1 MMKHILLPTDFSEN
15 AWNAL
20 RYGIELFK
28 KTTCTFHLVHINP
41 IVAYAGGETTIFA
54 PPELV
59 EETLLRKSSLQLQ
72 ELLKRIAQLPLNK
85 EHTFVTKALHAF
97 FVDSIRQELLDNP
110 IELIIMGTKGAS
122 GLKEVA
128 MGSNTGDVMTKV
140 NCPLLAVPE
149 SAAFVKPQ
157 EIAFPTD
164 YKTGYNTNVLG
175 AMVAMVTLC
184 QAKLRVVHISKKTAD
199 LSSDQAR
206 NKEVLTNRLNHV
218 EHSFHMVTGHK
229 LETTLQSFVETKH
242 IDMIV
247 MAPKNLNFLQRILFT
262 PTVEKISY
270 HTRVPFLVLHE

>member
-1 MMKHILLPTDFSEN
+1 MKHILLPTDFSEN

-20 RYGIELFK
+20 RYGMELFK

-72 ELLKRIAQLPLNK
+72 ELLKRIEQLPLNK
-85 EHTFVTKALHAF
+85 EHTFVTKALYAF
-97 FVDSIRQELLDNP
+97 FVDSIRQELQDNP

-128 MGSNTGDVMTKV
+128 MGSNTGDVMTKL

-175 AMVAMVTLC
+175 VMVAMVTLC

-199 LSSDQAR
+199 LSSAQLR
-206 NKEVLTNRLNHV
+206 NKEVLTNHLNDV
-218 EHSFHMVTGHK
+218 EHSFHSVMGRK

-247 MAPKNLNFLQRILFT
+247 MAAKNLNFLQRIIFT